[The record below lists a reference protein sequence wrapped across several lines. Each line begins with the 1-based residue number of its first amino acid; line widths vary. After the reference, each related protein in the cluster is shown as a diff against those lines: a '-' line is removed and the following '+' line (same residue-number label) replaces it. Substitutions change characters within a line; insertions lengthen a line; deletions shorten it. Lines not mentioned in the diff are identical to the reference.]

1 MRKII
6 FAILALILLSFLI
19 ALLLSGTTNDTNRPE
34 AAAVA
39 DFSIETRA
47 ICEELKEP
55 GCYFKCHDEVFLKV
69 GNTETSLYKMKEYV
83 CHGQDWIDP
92 RKI

>member
-6 FAILALILLSFLI
+6 FVILALIILTFLI
-19 ALLLSGTTNDTNRPE
+19 ALLISGTNNDTNRPE
-34 AAAVA
+34 QTAVA
-39 DFSIETRA
+39 DFSIETKA

-55 GCYFKCHDEVFLKV
+55 DCYFKCHDEVFLKI
-69 GNTETSLYKMKEYV
+69 GNSETSLYKMKEYV
-83 CHGQDWIDP
+83 CHRQDWIDP